1 MKISVFRNLFKS
13 KDVPYSMDLE
23 KVIARIR
30 VGKSKDII
38 DKVRSGNKD
47 AKTELPCILFAGEFT
62 ERNSNSLV
70 KHSGLMVVDF
80 DKYPTDEEMYEHL
93 EELKQNPHFVL
104 LFISPSGKGIKG
116 VVKIP
121 ECDKYNHVKYFK
133 AFARNFFGENT
144 HWHKYFDKANCNV
157 DRVCYESYDPNIY
170 VNMDAELF
178 DAELIDEG
186 FKVSEKVPLLPI
198 NDESVIID
206 RIMKFNWKKGF
217 NDGERNAY
225 IFDLAGAFCEYGV
238 SEYTAEGYI
247 LNNVV
252 IGDFSESEAITTIR
266 SAYRKRV
273 ANSKFFE
280 DHTKLD
286 RIKSDLN
293 LGKKSVIEKYSI
305 SEGTYDEIKEE
316 SDHSVF
322 WSIDEKGKVL
332 INSLKYKTFLER
344 NGYKKYYPS
353 DSQHSNLVYVFEN
366 RVIDTSKERIKDFV
380 LDYLLKRGEIEVWNY
395 CVKYHNLFSEEFL
408 IMLDTI
414 ELMMLKDARDKSFIA
429 FKNGVLVVTKD
440 TIDLVEYME
449 VGGYVWERQIINR
462 DFKKLDNDDND
473 YKKFINNV
481 SSNEPL
487 SLETVTGYLISNYK
501 NKSKNRA
508 IILNDEMISDNP
520 EGGTGKGVWVQG
532 LCQMRNTAIL
542 DGKSLKDEKFD
553 YQTVSSET
561 QILVFDDVV
570 RNFNFESKFSLV
582 TEGITLERK
591 NKDAIKLSVE
601 DSPRMVISTNYAIKG
616 EGNSH
621 DRRRFEVEFAQ
632 YYGKN
637 LTPADEFGRQL
648 FDDWDEEEFARF
660 DNYMVYC
667 LQTYLK
673 LGLVPQNAKNIK
685 LRKFIA
691 ETSMEFKEWVEDKDN
706 VALNIRL
713 DKQVYFDRFTNEYQ
727 DYKKWLTRKKFNI
740 WLQKYASFMNYTYV
754 DGISNGIRWFIL
766 NTKGTVIEDN
776 PEDDF

>member
-1 MKISVFRNLFKS
+1 MKISVFKNLFKS
-13 KDVPYSMDLE
+13 KDVPYSMDLD

-30 VGKSKDII
+30 VGKSKEIVDRVRAG
-38 DKVRSGNKD
+38 DKN
-47 AKTELPCILFAGEFT
+47 AKNELPCILFAGEFT

-80 DKYPTDEEMYEHL
+80 DKYPTEEEMNEHL
-93 EELKQNPHFVL
+93 EELKQNPHFVV

-121 ECDKYNHVKYFK
+121 ESDKHTHVKYFK
-133 AFARNFFGENT
+133 AFKQMFFKEN
-144 HWHKYFDKANCNV
+144 KYFDNANSNV

-170 VNMDAELF
+170 VNKEAELF

-186 FKVSEKVPLLPI
+186 FKTSEKVPLLPI
-198 NDESVIID
+198 NDESSIID
-206 RIMKFNWKKGF
+206 RIMKFNWKRGF
-217 NDGERNAY
+217 NDGERNAF
-225 IFDLAGAFCEYGV
+225 IFDLAGAFCEYGI

-247 LNNVV
+247 LNNIV
-252 IGDFSESEAITTIR
+252 IGDFPESEAITAIR
-266 SAYRKRV
+266 SAYRKRT

-280 DHTKLD
+280 DYTKLD
-286 RIKSDLN
+286 RIKSDLKM
-293 LGKKSVIEKYSI
+293 GKKAVVEKYSI

-344 NGYKKYYPS
+344 NGFKKYYPA
-353 DSQHSNLVYVFEN
+353 DTQHSNLVYVFEN
-366 RVIDTSKERIKDFV
+366 RVIETSKERIKDFV
-380 LDYLLKRGEIEVWNY
+380 LDYLMTRGEIEVWNY

-414 ELMMLKDARDKSFIA
+414 ELMMLKDTRDKSFIA
-429 FKNGVLVVTKD
+429 YKNGVLVVSKD
-440 TIDLVEYME
+440 TAELVEYIE

-462 DFKKLDNDDND
+462 DFIKLDTDEND
-473 YKKFINNV
+473 YKHFINNV
-481 SSNEPL
+481 SNKEPL
-487 SLETVTGYLISNYK
+487 SLESVTGYLLSNYK

-508 IILNDEMISDNP
+508 IILNDETISDNP

-532 LCQMRNTAIL
+532 VAQIRNTAVL
-542 DGKSLKDEKFD
+542 DGKTLKDEKFD
-553 YQTVSSET
+553 YQTVSTET

-648 FDDWDEEEFARF
+648 FDDWDEEEFSRF

-691 ETSMEFKEWVEDKDN
+691 ETSMEFKEWIDDRDN
-706 VALNIRL
+706 VALDCRL
-713 DKQVYFDRFTNEYQ
+713 DKQVYYDRFTNEYQ
-727 DYKKWLTRKKFNI
+727 DFKKWLTRKKFNI
-740 WLQKYASFMNYTYV
+740 WMQKYCTFMNYEYV
-754 DGISNGIRWFIL
+754 DGISNGSRWFIL
-766 NTKGTVIEDN
+766 NTKQGVLID
-776 PEDDF
+776 EDDF